1 MKQESRCVKPRLWNV
16 DSDNSE
22 PSAED
27 CSLVERVA
35 SVFSDPTSAVA
46 NAEEAGVLVHQFIDL
61 LEKFRSEY
69 LTRVEHVVKERL
81 WPLLGRAIESEYQ
94 LLVMFALAIV
104 SAVFDV
110 TGNFLDY
117 NPAFRNIVIR
127 RVLQAVL
134 CVETEQAMLTVACE
148 LLKRMLLND
157 GQLRTEFWQS
167 GSMVRVIDVME
178 TLTDTE
184 RLRTYSTLLLCF
196 ALQEYTFAVP
206 THLDHKAILAHVLR
220 GIGLL
225 HTKMLYPEFLNCLS
239 WFFPRKK
246 SEKFRLNMIIETDYL
261 EKANSQLAFS
271 LVAWREQAFREE
283 SDKELHRSVI
293 HYGIFLVSTM
303 FVSLSWIGDKRFF
316 EMIPWSELA
325 KAFCDRNFEDFFAH
339 MFDDFSAIV
348 ECEGHTMVD
357 MFLDV
362 NIYRDI
368 VSHLEDLPFLC
379 KCKAILFLMKSLQ
392 YASER
397 AIHVFLFEYH
407 LVELLLPNMDAND
420 RQLYKQLI
428 ALITSM
434 LTNPAFMSACRDN
447 VALFEALSEDI
458 TPDDDNLATVID
470 LFVKQLQ
477 KEDMPAFEGYTY
489 VQMPEDE
496 SDHASCSPCASG
508 DEC

>member
-1 MKQESRCVKPRLWNV
+1 MKQQSGGVKPRWNV
-16 DSDNSE
+16 DSDTAE
-22 PSAED
+22 PSAEE

-35 SVFSDPTSAVA
+35 SVFSDPTSAGD
-46 NAEEAGVLVHQFIDL
+46 EEAGMLVNQFIDL

-69 LTRVEHVVKERL
+69 LTKVEHVVKERL
-81 WPLLGRAIESEYQ
+81 WPLLGRAIESEHQ
-94 LLVMFALAIV
+94 QLVMYALAIV

-117 NPAFRNIVIR
+117 NPVFRGIVIR
-127 RVLQAVL
+127 RVLQAIL
-134 CVETEQAMLTVACE
+134 CAETEQIMLTVACE

-157 GQLRTEFWQS
+157 LQLRTEFWQS

-178 TLTDTE
+178 ALTDIQK
-184 RLRTYSTLLLCF
+184 LRTYSTLLLCF
-196 ALQEYTFAVP
+196 ANEKYTFAVP
-206 THLDHKAILAHVLR
+206 THFDHKAILGHVLR

-225 HTKMLYPEFLNCLS
+225 HTRMLYPEFLNCLS
-239 WFFPRKK
+239 WFFPRTR
-246 SEKFRLNMIIETDYL
+246 SQMFRLNMIIETDYL

-303 FVSLSWIGDKRFF
+303 FVSLSWIGDTRFF
-316 EMIPWSELA
+316 KMIPWSELA

-348 ECEGHTMVD
+348 ECEGETMVD
-357 MFLDV
+357 RLLDV

-392 YASER
+392 FAGER
-397 AIHVFLFEYH
+397 AVHVFLAEYH
-407 LVELLLPNMDAND
+407 LVELILPNMDVND
-420 RQLYKQLI
+420 RQLYIQLI
-428 ALITSM
+428 ALIGTM
-434 LTNPAFMSACRDN
+434 CTNPAFMAACRDN
-447 VALFEALSEDI
+447 IGLFEELAEDL
-458 TPDDDNLATVID
+458 TSDDSLATAID
-470 LFVKQLQ
+470 LFVRQLQ
-477 KEDMPAFEGYTY
+477 KEDMPVVEGYEF
-489 VQMPEDE
+489 VQPEDE